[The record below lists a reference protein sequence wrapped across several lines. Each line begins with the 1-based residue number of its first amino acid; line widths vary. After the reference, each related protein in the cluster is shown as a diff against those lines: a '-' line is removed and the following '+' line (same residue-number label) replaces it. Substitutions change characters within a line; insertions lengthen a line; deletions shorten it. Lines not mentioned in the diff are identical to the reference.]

1 VIIARKI
8 QMLYFHSTSEE
19 IQKLATYAAK
29 SVQLLEGFAAKP
41 HDQGLCPG
49 PRLGQTPIP
58 PAYSPKISNVCYS
71 PPSNGPNL
79 GCLDESLA

>member
-8 QMLYFHSTSEE
+8 QMMYLHSTSEE

-29 SVQLLEGFAAKP
+29 SFQLLEGFAAKP

-49 PRLGQTPIP
+49 PPLGQTPIP
-58 PAYSPKISNVCYS
+58 QHIPPKSPMPAIPPPK
-71 PPSNGPNL
+71 L